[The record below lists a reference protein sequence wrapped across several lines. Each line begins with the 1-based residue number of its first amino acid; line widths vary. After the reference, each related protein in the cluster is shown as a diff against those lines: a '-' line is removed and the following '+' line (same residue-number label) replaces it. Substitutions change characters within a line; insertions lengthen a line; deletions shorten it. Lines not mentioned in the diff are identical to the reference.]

1 MDSMKMSQQ
10 QGQNQRAT
18 QKLSVQEVY
27 NYFNPPPMPKW
38 TIVALFIGVA
48 FIPAGIMLHPTLLVG
63 GIFALVGGYAIY
75 RWMKAHPDDES
86 YDAWVGSMAVEL
98 YERGL
103 DTLNFQPHNQDP
115 VLTIRSYV
123 LPGSL
128 AADDYPPDE
137 VLMKYGKDGRLRF
150 SVNVYTFII
159 CTKDFLAVFESDVNV
174 FSPLIHRDTHE
185 IYGYRTIFSATIMP
199 LEDTVLFDEEEVPY
213 RTEQFCLKFANGET
227 MGFSAAVKARPWGNM
242 ADVPAI
248 KLPSTG
254 FDKNLSKLRQILLYH
269 QK

>member
-1 MDSMKMSQQ
+1 MKMSQQ
-10 QGQNQRAT
+10 RQSAVRE
-18 QKLSVQEVY
+18 LSAQEVS
-27 NYFNPPPMPKW
+27 NYFYP
-38 TIVALFIGVA
+38 
-48 FIPAGIMLHPTLLVG
+48 HPTPAWNIIAIVVGIALLPLSIFLHFLLLLLAGLLIMAG
-63 GIFALVGGYAIY
+63 GVFIIY
-75 RWMKAHPDDES
+75 KRIKSHPDDES
-86 YDAWVGSMAVEL
+86 YDAWVGNLAVGL

-103 DTLNFQPHNQDP
+103 DTLNIQLHYQDR

-137 VLMKYGKDGRLRF
+137 ILMKYGKDGYPRF

-159 CTKDFLAVFESDVNV
+159 CTVDFLAIFESDVNV
-174 FSPLIHRDTHE
+174 FSPLIHRDIHE
-185 IYGYRTIFSATIMP
+185 IYSYHTIFSATTIP

-227 MGFSAAVKARPWGNM
+227 IGFSAAVRARPWGNM
-242 ADVPAI
+242 SDVPAI

-254 FDKNLSKLRQILLYH
+254 FDKNLSKLRQILLHH
-269 QK
+269 QNR